1 MQNFCRMHRLD
12 GRPSIGIIPRAKR
25 ADIVAHSIRRI
36 REARR
41 TILKT
46 LRLLTLVIM
55 IAMIAIPTF
64 AAVTC
69 TKDGVCTISPDNT
82 LTSYEKSSGWQLL
95 FDGKTFNGWANTNP
109 TPGDWLIENGAL
121 HFTAKGGGYL
131 YTKKTF
137 GDYQFKA
144 DFMVDKG
151 ANSGIFFRWADINDP
166 VQTGFE
172 MQVYDTAHKTT
183 LDKHDSGALYD
194 ALAPSVNAMKPA
206 LEWNTAEITCKS
218 SIITI
223 TMNGKRIVVANL
235 DRWTTAGKNPDGTDN
250 KYNRALKDWAR
261 VGHIGFQAH
270 GDKVWYK
277 NIKIREL

>member
-1 MQNFCRMHRLD
+1 MQNLCRRHRLD

-194 ALAPSVNAMKPA
+194 ALLSIAYAGAKDPKGIMLPGLGKLIKVKRPA
-206 LEWNTAEITCKS
+206 RK
-218 SIITI
+218 
-223 TMNGKRIVVANL
+223 GR
-235 DRWTTAGKNPDGTDN
+235 NPATGET
-250 KYNRALKDWAR
+250 
-261 VGHIGFQAH
+261 
-270 GDKVWYK
+270 
-277 NIKIREL
+277 IKIPAKKVLKFRIAKAAKDAITPPK